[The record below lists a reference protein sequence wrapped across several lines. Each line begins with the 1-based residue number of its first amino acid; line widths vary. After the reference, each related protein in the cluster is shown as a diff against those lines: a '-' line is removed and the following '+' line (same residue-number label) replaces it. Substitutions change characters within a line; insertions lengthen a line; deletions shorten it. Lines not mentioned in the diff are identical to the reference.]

1 MFLKPDSKRWLAFY
15 HLMQCCEPINGSCK
29 HIHWFD
35 SNQPPDYPCMEK
47 LWGSTNLFR
56 GIPIYILPFGQHHLV
71 HTFIPLCMQSPLT
84 QDILSTQFRSAFPNT
99 ATCEMRLLTL
109 IPVTPAQ
116 ELKWVC
122 IFAAGYGS
130 TFHVHNTCKII
141 KLVCTCNRIWLNVQM
156 QSWVADHPHHEHQ
169 ELLLWLYLRTFH
181 NTS

>member
-1 MFLKPDSKRWLAFY
+1 
-15 HLMQCCEPINGSCK
+15 
-29 HIHWFD
+29 
-35 SNQPPDYPCMEK
+35 
-47 LWGSTNLFR
+47 
-56 GIPIYILPFGQHHLV
+56 
-71 HTFIPLCMQSPLT
+71 
-84 QDILSTQFRSAFPNT
+84 
-99 ATCEMRLLTL
+99 MRLLSL

-156 QSWVADHPHHEHQ
+156 QSWVADHPHHKHQ